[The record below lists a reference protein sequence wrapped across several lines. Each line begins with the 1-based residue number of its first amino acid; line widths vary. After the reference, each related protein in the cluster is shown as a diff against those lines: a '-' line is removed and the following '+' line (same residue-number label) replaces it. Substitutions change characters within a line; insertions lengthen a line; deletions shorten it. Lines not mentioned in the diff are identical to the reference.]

1 MSEQL
6 NESSSLPLYVCVR
19 GLQGKCWHLGLKLKP
34 PYLCLPYRNSSIQCI
49 GHWMTLPCHLLSP
62 CAVCLCSECVF
73 ECHIVSFHSV
83 CVYLLFL
90 HAEGMCLCVYA
101 CPVASVWGH
110 CMVPWLISHMIGQ
123 ALSCRRLCF
132 ASGSLDSWNSS
143 ELPRKHL
150 RVMTHGCCKTI
161 LFFVMECSGFNT
173 S

>member
-83 CVYLLFL
+83 CVYICCSCMLKACVCVCMRVLWPLSGVTVWFHGSSHTWLGRLFL
-90 HAEGMCLCVYA
+90 ADV
-101 CPVASVWGH
+101 S
-110 CMVPWLISHMIGQ
+110 
-123 ALSCRRLCF
+123 ALPQ
-132 ASGSLDSWNSS
+132 D
-143 ELPRKHL
+143 HL
-150 RVMTHGCCKTI
+150 TLGI
-161 LFFVMECSGFNT
+161 LVNFLANIWE
-173 S
+173 